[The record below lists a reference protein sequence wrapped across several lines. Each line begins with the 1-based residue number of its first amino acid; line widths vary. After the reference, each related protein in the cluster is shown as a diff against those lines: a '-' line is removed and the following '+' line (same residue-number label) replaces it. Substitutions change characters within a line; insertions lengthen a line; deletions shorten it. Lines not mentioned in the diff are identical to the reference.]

1 MIEGILQKFQVD
13 LDRDI
18 FSLTRDGA
26 SVMVKLGKDCGV
38 PFHLLC
44 HAHGLHLAVGDLLY
58 RKKKG
63 VDAEEERTCP

>member
-1 MIEGILQKFQVD
+1 
-13 LDRDI
+13 
-18 FSLTRDGA
+18 
-26 SVMVKLGKDCGV
+26 MVKLGKDCGV

-63 VDAEEERTCP
+63 VDAEDLSLMSSFEVEDFITSLDSKPF